1 MNENKIIAYDKFM
14 IPKTLH
20 VRITLSAVG
29 VVLELGV
36 LTSLEP
42 IRLETNYEKANIAK
56 KMLLA

>member
-1 MNENKIIAYDKFM
+1 M

-29 VVLELGV
+29 VVDSFGV
-36 LTSLEP
+36 FTSFEP
-42 IRLETNYEKANIAK
+42 IRLETNYEKAKTAK